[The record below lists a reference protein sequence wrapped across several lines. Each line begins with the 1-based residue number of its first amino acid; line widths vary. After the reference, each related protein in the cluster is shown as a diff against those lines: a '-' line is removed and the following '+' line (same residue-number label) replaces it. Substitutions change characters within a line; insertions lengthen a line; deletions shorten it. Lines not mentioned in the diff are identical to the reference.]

1 MAIALVQSKSG
12 TIDTGDSL
20 VVTCD
25 ANVAAGNL
33 VLVAVAQRDESKAI
47 TVSGLGATWTEIA
60 NVDNTQGQGGISLWR
75 CSNAN
80 GSTAAVT
87 VTVTGSTVPTCV
99 VVAEFSGVDVATTD
113 GIEASATTAG
123 PGTDDNDMLLAVT
136 TVTDN
141 AWAVAAGWGRGQALT
156 LPGGETAIQINVV
169 TDPGLGNV
177 TRCHLWYQGPVSP
190 AASTQLGALN
200 DLSANGDWAMIV
212 VAVKPSGGGTTYTKA
227 GAAVAAVV
235 TSGADV
241 FEAVKAGMAV
251 CD

>member
-47 TVSGLGATWTEIA
+47 TVS
-60 NVDNTQGQGGISLWR
+60 
-75 CSNAN
+75 
-80 GSTAAVT
+80 
-87 VTVTGSTVPTCV
+87 VTGSTVPTCV

-190 AASTQLGALN
+190 AASTQLGALD